1 MSDAVRAPW
10 PHIILIYLIGV
21 FGMMVVSAALPAL
34 GGIAREFHPPSPAT
48 IGWVMSI
55 PALAAAVASLAVG
68 WLVDRFGDRRMMI
81 LGSLLVLLGDGG
93 VVTSTSMDL
102 LLGWRVTAGLGYVCM
117 VVAAVTMISRLTSG
131 RARIAALALWSTVIP
146 ASFVVA
152 SLYGAVV
159 GHGAGWRTVF
169 LLHGGGVALLTLLAL
184 VRLPGRPAEEPT
196 RSRLDG
202 IGLVLR
208 SPWPY
213 ALGASFAAAAFLQTG
228 FVATLPRLLASGIGA
243 SEAQVHSFNALA
255 MICNMVGAFSFGLL
269 YNRGLKPW
277 QMGFGAVLLCG
288 AAGLGLV
295 LAPTNLALAILMN
308 CALMFG
314 LGILVGMWALLPA
327 VTPSPQT
334 TGATSGLIT
343 QITLLG
349 VLFGPPAAFN
359 ALHAGPE
366 MMLIFLGAALAA
378 SMVGW
383 PIWRR
388 NHDPVQRSS
397 FITDRSI
404 SNGSAAL

>member
-1 MSDAVRAPW
+1 MSEADRTPW
-10 PHIILIYLIGV
+10 LCIILIYIIGV

-34 GGIAREFHPPSPAT
+34 GGIAAEFRPPSPAT

-55 PALAAAVASLAVG
+55 PALAAAIASLLVG
-68 WLVDRFGDRRMMI
+68 WLVDRFGDRRIMLI
-81 LGSLLVLLGDGG
+81 GGGLVLIGDGG
-93 VVTSTSMDL
+93 VVTASDIDTL
-102 LLGWRVTAGLGYVCM
+102 LAWRIAAGLGYVCM

-131 RARIAALALWSTVIP
+131 RARTAALALWSTVIP

-152 SLYGAVV
+152 SLYGAAF
-159 GHGAGWRTVF
+159 GHSAGWRTIFVI
-169 LLHGGGVALLTLLAL
+169 HGGGVALLMLMAL
-184 VRLPGRPAEEPT
+184 MILRGRAST
-196 RSRLDG
+196 IHHASRLDG

-228 FVATLPRLLASGIGA
+228 FVATLPRLLASSIGA
-243 SEAQVHSFNALA
+243 GEAQVHSFNALA
-255 MICNMVGAFSFGLL
+255 MLCNMSGAFAFGLF

-277 QMGFGAVLLCG
+277 RMGLGAIALCG
-288 AAGLGLV
+288 VAGLGLV
-295 LAPTNLALAILMN
+295 LAPTNFLLAILMN

-314 LGILVGMWALLPA
+314 LGILVGMWALLPT
-327 VTPSPQT
+327 VTPSPAT

-359 ALHAGPE
+359 ALHAGPGA
-366 MMLIFLGAALAA
+366 MLVFLSVALTAC
-378 SMVGW
+378 MIGW

-388 NHDPVQRSS
+388 QSEAPRTPV
-397 FITDRSI
+397 ITH
-404 SNGSAAL
+404 